1 MSSDEDVA
9 AEVAGRLD
17 AARAGL
23 LQRRRQW
30 LDTGE
35 LLTNIEAWGAVWR
48 DSLGEADCA
57 LRRKVVAAL
66 AMAVFN
72 CPGGCELRWRVRTG
86 WNATMAGNDPAMVV
100 FDTTSA

>member
-1 MSSDEDVA
+1 MSSDEDAA
-9 AEVAGRLD
+9 AEIGGRLDALARQQRDLD

-35 LLTNIEAWGAVWR
+35 LLTNVDAWCLVWR
-48 DSLGEADCA
+48 DNLGEEDCA
-57 LRRKVVAAL
+57 LRRKIVTAL

-72 CPGGCELRWRVRTG
+72 
-86 WNATMAGNDPAMVV
+86 
-100 FDTTSA
+100 